1 MKKVELLFS
10 NEVVLED
17 FRKMKLD
24 YSLTENYP
32 EGEKTEPYYG
42 IHITKYLGE
51 AVEADEV
58 CGISYSKDRVIS
70 MIRKLF
76 QFEVTP
82 VSMVEIIDD
91 LVSIGD

>member
-1 MKKVELLFS
+1 MKKRELLYS

-24 YSLTENYP
+24 YSLTENYS
-32 EGEKTEPYYG
+32 EEERTEPYYG
-42 IHITKYLGE
+42 IHIAKYLGD

-58 CGISYSKDRVIS
+58 CGISYSKDKVIS
-70 MIRKLF
+70 MIQKLF